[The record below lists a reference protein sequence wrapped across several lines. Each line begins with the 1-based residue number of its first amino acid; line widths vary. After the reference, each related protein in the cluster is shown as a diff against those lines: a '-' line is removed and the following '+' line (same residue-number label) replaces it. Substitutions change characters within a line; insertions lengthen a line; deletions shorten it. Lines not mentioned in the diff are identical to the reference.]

1 MAEPVAELSGK
12 TSNLPAYNSSS
23 GPSKSAKKKSSG
35 TMESRLDYAVSVS
48 LKINLKVNMWEF
60 QISKH

>member
-12 TSNLPAYNSSS
+12 TSNLPAYSTG

-48 LKINLKVNMWEF
+48 LIINLKVNIWEF